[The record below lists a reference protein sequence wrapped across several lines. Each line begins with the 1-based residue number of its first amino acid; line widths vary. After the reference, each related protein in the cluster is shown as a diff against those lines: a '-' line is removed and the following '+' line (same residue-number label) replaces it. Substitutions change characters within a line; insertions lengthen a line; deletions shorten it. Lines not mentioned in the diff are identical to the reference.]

1 MEGPGDFPVGPLPI
15 ISRGMTGAGMTEL
28 FSDSTFLTALLCS
41 YLIGAIPF
49 SYIIARFKGVDLL
62 KVGSGNPGATNLSR
76 NLGKKLGAVGLV
88 FDVLKGVAPLLVAR
102 WLLGDEPL
110 PVFFALAVGAAAIF
124 GHCFSPF
131 LLGKGGK
138 GVATTAGVLLA
149 YEPWL
154 ALSLLAFWGIALQRI
169 RSVGIASVVGSLGGA
184 LLGATMMAQP
194 ISFDRILVNSGSIED
209 QRRLGMTLVIICLL
223 IVLRH
228 RSNIREY
235 REARSA
241 ASS

>member
-1 MEGPGDFPVGPLPI
+1 
-15 ISRGMTGAGMTEL
+15 MTDL

-49 SYIIARFKGVDLL
+49 SYIIGRLNGVDLL

-76 NLGKKLGAVGLV
+76 NLGKKLGSIGLV
-88 FDVLKGVAPLLVAR
+88 LDLLKGVVPVLLAEQFR
-102 WLLGDEPL
+102 GGENL
-110 PVFFALAVGAAAIF
+110 PVLFALAVGAAAII

-154 ALSLLAFWGIALQRI
+154 AIALLAFWGLALRKI
-169 RSVGIASVVGSLGGA
+169 RSVGIASVVGALGGA
-184 LLGATMMAQP
+184 LLGATMMSQA
-194 ISFDRILVNSGSIED
+194 ISFESFLINSGSVED
-209 QRRLGMTLVIICLL
+209 QRKLGLTLVVICLL
-223 IVLRH
+223 IVMRH